1 MAAWAFSLVWWA
13 RGYSLAVVLRLL
25 IAMGS
30 LDAEYRLQGEWDSVA
45 VACGPGNCG
54 SQVLEHRLNS
64 CGTWA

>member
-30 LDAEYRLQGEWDSVA
+30 LDAEYRINEYLFE
-45 VACGPGNCG
+45 
-54 SQVLEHRLNS
+54 LNS
-64 CGTWA
+64 SEQERNGARIIL